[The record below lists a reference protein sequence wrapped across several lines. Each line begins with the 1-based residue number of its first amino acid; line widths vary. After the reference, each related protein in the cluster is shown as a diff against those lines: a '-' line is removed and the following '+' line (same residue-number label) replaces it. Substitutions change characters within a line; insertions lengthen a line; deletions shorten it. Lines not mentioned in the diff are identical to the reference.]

1 MIENLPTIFRSRM
14 SRNSL
19 VALAGLALLA
29 ACDKELTVV
38 QSTPSG
44 VAFVTVANT
53 TPNVVKPFYG
63 STQIGTSNLQAA
75 SWVQA
80 CADIPAGTSNVS
92 YRALADTLIAKSADQ
107 NFAEG
112 TRYSAILVQN
122 GTTSSVVMAPE
133 TFTTLTQGF
142 YGVRIVNATG
152 QAGDFYI
159 TASNSQAIGA
169 STLAATLQPNEL
181 TGGATGTGG
190 YLTHSADTAFV
201 RMYAAGTTTGQLA
214 SQNLAS
220 NSLTTNVT
228 WTMGTTVVFT
238 KDASGKIVTYTFGQ
252 CNP

>member
-1 MIENLPTIFRSRM
+1 MLRNNLI
-14 SRNSL
+14 
-19 VALAGLALLA
+19 ALAGLACLA
-29 ACDKELTVV
+29 ACDKESIVD
-38 QSTPSG
+38 QSLPSG
-44 VAFVTVANT
+44 KAFVTVANT

-63 STQIGTSNLQAA
+63 STQLGTTNLQAA

-92 YRALADTLIAKSADQ
+92 FKALADTLIAKSADM
-107 NFAEG
+107 NFTAG

-122 GTTSSVVMAPE
+122 GTTSSVVVAPE
-133 TFTTLTQGF
+133 TFVNLTQGF

-159 TASNSQAIGA
+159 TASNTQAIGA
-169 STLAATLQPNEL
+169 TTLAATLQPNEI
-181 TGGATGTGG
+181 TGGATGTGA

-201 RMYAAGTTTGQLA
+201 RMYNAGNTTTQQA
-214 SQNLAS
+214 SVNLAS

-238 KDASGKIVTYTFGQ
+238 KDASGKIVTYTFAQ
-252 CNP
+252 CAP